1 MRVLMYHEVGATPGG
16 RSIYAMDR
24 GRFAAHADWLAA
36 RVAAGWA
43 ARRAEDPVAAG
54 VAITFDDGYADALE
68 VAAPL
73 LAARRLPFTVFVTM
87 GHVESGDRRYLSE
100 AGLRELAA
108 AGATVG
114 SHGRTHAPLT
124 SCDDAALD
132 GELRGSREW
141 LESVLGRAVGTLSY
155 PHGAVDGRVRDAA
168 ARAGYAVGYT
178 SRFGAVPVGGDPLVR
193 PRVDVWARDRVG
205 TLGAKLAGRWDWMA
219 ARS

>member
-141 LESVLGRAVGTLSY
+141 LESVLGRTVGTLSY

-178 SRFGAVPVGGDPLVR
+178 SRFGAVPVGGDPLAR

>member
-1 MRVLMYHEVGATPGG
+1 MRVLMYHEVGAAAGSH
-16 RSIYAMDR
+16 SIYAMDR

-36 RVAAGWA
+36 RVAAGWV

-73 LAARRLPFTVFVTM
+73 LAARRLPFAVFVTR
-87 GHVESGDRRYLSE
+87 GHVESGERRYLSPS
-100 AGLRELAA
+100 GLRALAA
-108 AGATVG
+108 AGATIG
-114 SHGRTHAPLT
+114 SHGRTHVPLT

-132 GELRGSREW
+132 DELRGSREW
-141 LESVLGRAVGTLSY
+141 LESVLGCAVGTLSY
-155 PHGAVDGRVRDAA
+155 PHGAVDARVRDAA

-178 SRFGAVPVGGDPLVR
+178 SRFGPVRAGGDPLAR